1 MSTFTRSCCYF
12 SSCLFLF
19 AQCFHL
25 SFLFLI
31 WLHWLGHSV
40 PHSLSKSLILDK
52 CHWQVWRCSLVV
64 EASLACTR
72 LWFPGTMG
80 VGSTASLQMF
90 KNIYIYSLKKAL
102 SFSPSFF
109 ALQTFQF
116 WEKTRLC
123 RSGSPLTS
131 ALKWSSRALSLSLPP
146 LLVTSCTTHSGCHST
161 LFWTDSSGA
170 TEAHT
175 ELCLVYH
182 SSQKLPTTSG
192 TRTILLG
199 VSFTLG
205 FILSLLG
212 MVFCQ

>member
-1 MSTFTRSCCYF
+1 MS
-12 SSCLFLF
+12 L
-19 AQCFHL
+19 A
-25 SFLFLI
+25 
-31 WLHWLGHSV
+31 G
-40 PHSLSKSLILDK
+40 
-52 CHWQVWRCSLVV
+52 WRCSLVV

-80 VGSTASLQMF
+80 VGSTVSLQMF
-90 KNIYIYSLKKAL
+90 ENIYIYSLKKAL

-116 WEKTRLC
+116 YFHNFPLEKRPGCAAQAHLW
-123 RSGSPLTS
+123 RSSYPQE
-131 ALKWSSRALSLSLPP
+131 SSLSLSP
-146 LLVTSCTTHSGCHST
+146 LLVTSCTTHSNCHST
-161 LFWTDSSGA
+161 LFWAGSSGA
-170 TEAHT
+170 PEAHT

-192 TRTILLG
+192 IRTILLG

>member
-1 MSTFTRSCCYF
+1 MS
-12 SSCLFLF
+12 L
-19 AQCFHL
+19 A
-25 SFLFLI
+25 
-31 WLHWLGHSV
+31 G
-40 PHSLSKSLILDK
+40 
-52 CHWQVWRCSLVV
+52 WRCSLVV

-90 KNIYIYSLKKAL
+90 ENIYIYSLKKAL

-116 WEKTRLC
+116 YFHNFPLEKRPGCAAQAHLWRL
-123 RSGSPLTS
+123 RSSDPQE
-131 ALKWSSRALSLSLPP
+131 SSLSLSP
-146 LLVTSCTTHSGCHST
+146 LLVTSCTTHSSCHST
-161 LFWTDSSGA
+161 LFWAGSSGA
-170 TEAHT
+170 PEAHT

-192 TRTILLG
+192 IRTILLG

>member
-1 MSTFTRSCCYF
+1 MEVNCKVTCLARVYLYKKLLCYF

-19 AQCFHL
+19 AQCFHF

-123 RSGSPLTS
+123 CSGSPLTS
-131 ALKWSSRALSLSLPP
+131 ALKWSSRALSLSLSPHCWSPP
-146 LLVTSCTTHSGCHST
+146 VPHTAAAILPCFEPTAVGLLKHT
-161 LFWTDSSGA
+161 LN
-170 TEAHT
+170 
-175 ELCLVYH
+175 CV
-182 SSQKLPTTSG
+182 
-192 TRTILLG
+192 
-199 VSFTLG
+199 
-205 FILSLLG
+205 
-212 MVFCQ
+212 

>member
-1 MSTFTRSCCYF
+1 MEVNCKVTCLARVYLYKKLLCYF

-40 PHSLSKSLILDK
+40 PHSLSMFLILDK

-80 VGSTASLQMF
+80 VGSTDSLQMF

-116 WEKTRLC
+116 YFHNFPFEKRPGCAAQAHPWRLH
-123 RSGSPLTS
+123 
-131 ALKWSSRALSLSLPP
+131 SSDPQELSLSLSP
-146 LLVTSCTTHSGCHST
+146 LLVTSCSTHSGCHST

-175 ELCLVYH
+175 ELCL
-182 SSQKLPTTSG
+182 SS
-192 TRTILLG
+192 
-199 VSFTLG
+199 
-205 FILSLLG
+205 LS
-212 MVFCQ
+212 